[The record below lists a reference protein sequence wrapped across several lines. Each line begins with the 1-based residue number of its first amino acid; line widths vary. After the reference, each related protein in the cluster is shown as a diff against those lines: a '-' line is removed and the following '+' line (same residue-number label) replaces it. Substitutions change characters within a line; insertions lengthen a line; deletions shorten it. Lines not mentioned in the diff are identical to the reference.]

1 MKNVTYKCPDCG
13 ELLNID
19 IDNDNVYCEYCG
31 LFSISHLHMVYGFF
45 FFRYN
50 EWSPIILSDIIIPP
64 SSFYF
69 KVLLGGAYYLFYSF

>member
-31 LFSISHLHMVYGFF
+31 SFSISYLHMVYGFF
-45 FFRYN
+45 FF
-50 EWSPIILSDIIIPP
+50 SL
-64 SSFYF
+64 
-69 KVLLGGAYYLFYSF
+69 